1 MVLDCPLQN
10 LWVNVHAQDLA
21 ILTGRGDVDE
31 LLEGDDRLACAPA
44 LVALP
49 LDKHLGPLAVAANFA
64 AHHPT
69 QPLSLEAGA
78 LAVGAHVGLIAHFAF
93 VTIALWTHHPDVQ
106 PNRNATPEGS
116 LRKYNVMHHPQ

>member
-1 MVLDCPLQN
+1 MVFDRPLQN
-10 LWVNVHAQDLA
+10 LRVNVHAQDLA
-21 ILTGRGDVDE
+21 VLTGRGDVDE
-31 LLEGDDRLACAPA
+31 LLEGDDCLACPPA

-69 QPLSLEAGA
+69 QPLSLEACA

-93 VTIALWTHHPDVQ
+93 VTIALWTDHPDVE
-106 PNRNATPEGS
+106 PDRNATPKGS
-116 LRKYNVMHHPQ
+116 LRKNNVTHHPQ